1 MSTTAPTPRD
11 NWSVPE
17 KPGLDGLEARWDT
30 AWEEQGTYRFDRTAD
45 RDGVYS
51 IDTPPPTVSGSLHVG
66 HVFSYTHTDTIAR
79 YQRMRG
85 KSVFYPM
92 GWDDNG
98 LPTERRVQ
106 NYYLVQCD
114 PTLPY
119 DPDFVTPTPV
129 SERSKDEQ
137 KAMPA
142 HISRRNFIDLCNTL
156 TAEDEKA
163 FENLFRTLGL
173 SVDWERTYATIDD
186 RSRRVAQRAFLRN
199 LQRGEAYQ
207 AEAPVLWDVDFQS
220 AVAQAE
226 LEDRERDGA
235 YHRLAFHGPD
245 GDVFIET
252 TRPELLAA
260 CVALVAHPDD
270 ERYQPLFGSTVRTP
284 LFGVE
289 VEVHP
294 HPLADPEKG
303 SGIAMIC
310 TFGDLTDVIWWREL
324 QLPTRAIVT
333 ANGRLGAA
341 DVEAMSPEGAAL
353 YEAELAGKKIAGAQQ
368 RIVELL
374 RESGELVGDP
384 KKITH
389 PVKFYEKGD
398 RPLEIIT
405 SRQWYLR
412 NGGRDTDLRA
422 ALLERGHELHWHPP
436 HMRVRYEN
444 WVNGLNGDWLVSRQ
458 RFFGVSFPIWY
469 PLDADGQ
476 PLHDQPILADEAA
489 LPVDPATDVPA
500 GYDEAQ
506 RDQPGGF
513 TGDPDVMDTW
523 ATSSLTPQI
532 ATGWGEDQDL
542 FERTFPMDL
551 RPQAHEII
559 RTWLFSTA
567 VRAHLEHDSLP
578 WTNAGI
584 SGWVLDPDR
593 KKMSKS
599 KGNVVTPLDHLEKF
613 GADAV
618 RYWAASGRPGT
629 DTAFDEG
636 QLKVGRRLA
645 IKLLNAS
652 RFALGLGGGDGA
664 ARVSDLSLVT
674 EPLDRAMLAGL
685 ARLVDDATAAFDGYD
700 YARAL
705 ERTEAFFW
713 EFCDQ
718 YLELVKGRAYGGRGD
733 EAAWS
738 AQAALQ
744 LALSTLLRLFAPFLP
759 FVTEEVWSWWQE
771 GSVHTAPWPDASVL
785 RDAAADGDP
794 LAFAMAAEVLGAVR
808 RAKTESKRS
817 LKWPVDAVAVADHE
831 PRAKALES
839 VVDDVREASNAAAL
853 SVAVAAEA
861 SITVELA
868 PEPDEPSEA

>member
-45 RDGVYS
+45 RDDVYS

-106 NYYLVQCD
+106 NYYGVQCD

-142 HISRRNFIDLCNTL
+142 HISRRNFIDLCNTAHRRGREGL
-156 TAEDEKA
+156 RGPLPHPRAVGRLGAHLRHHRRPLPPGRPAGVPAQPRSGARPTRPRRPCSGTSTSSRPSPRPSSRTASA
-163 FENLFRTLGL
+163 PAPTTA
-173 SVDWERTYATIDD
+173 SPSTAPTAT
-186 RSRRVAQRAFLRN
+186 S
-199 LQRGEAYQ
+199 
-207 AEAPVLWDVDFQS
+207 
-220 AVAQAE
+220 
-226 LEDRERDGA
+226 
-235 YHRLAFHGPD
+235 
-245 GDVFIET
+245 FIET

-270 ERYQPLFGSTVRTP
+270 ERYQPLFGTTVRTP

-333 ANGRLGAA
+333 ANGRLGDRRRRGHEPRGRRALRGRAGRQEDRRRPAA
-341 DVEAMSPEGAAL
+341 HRRAAPRVGRARRRPEEDHPPG
-353 YEAELAGKKIAGAQQ
+353 E
-368 RIVELL
+368 VL
-374 RESGELVGDP
+374 REGRPPARDRHQP
-384 KKITH
+384 
-389 PVKFYEKGD
+389 PVVPPQR
-398 RPLEIIT
+398 RP
-405 SRQWYLR
+405 RHR
-412 NGGRDTDLRA
+412 PAGRAARAGPRA
-422 ALLERGHELHWHPP
+422 ALAPAAHAGPLRELG
-436 HMRVRYEN
+436 RTASTATGSSAASASSACR
-444 WVNGLNGDWLVSRQ
+444 SRSGT
-458 RFFGVSFPIWY
+458 RSTPT
-469 PLDADGQ
+469 AS

-513 TGDPDVMDTW
+513 IGDPDVMDTW

-532 ATGWGEDQDL
+532 ATGWGEDHDL

-578 WTNAGI
+578 WTNAA
-584 SGWVLDPDR
+584 
-593 KKMSKS
+593 
-599 KGNVVTPLDHLEKF
+599 H
-613 GADAV
+613 
-618 RYWAASGRPGT
+618 
-629 DTAFDEG
+629 
-636 QLKVGRRLA
+636 
-645 IKLLNAS
+645 
-652 RFALGLGGGDGA
+652 LGLG
-664 ARVSDLSLVT
+664 ARPRPQEDVEV
-674 EPLDRAMLAGL
+674 EGQRRH
-685 ARLVDDATAAFDGYD
+685 ARSTSSSSSAPTPCATG
-700 YARAL
+700 
-705 ERTEAFFW
+705 
-713 EFCDQ
+713 
-718 YLELVKGRAYGGRGD
+718 
-733 EAAWS
+733 
-738 AQAALQ
+738 
-744 LALSTLLRLFAPFLP
+744 PP
-759 FVTEEVWSWWQE
+759 
-771 GSVHTAPWPDASVL
+771 
-785 RDAAADGDP
+785 AAAP
-794 LAFAMAAEVLGAVR
+794 APTPR
-808 RAKTESKRS
+808 STRAR
-817 LKWPVDAVAVADHE
+817 
-831 PRAKALES
+831 
-839 VVDDVREASNAAAL
+839 
-853 SVAVAAEA
+853 
-861 SITVELA
+861 
-868 PEPDEPSEA
+868 